1 MRTTRHTDT
10 ERPMAFS
17 LKRFHDDV
25 RGTAMTEF
33 VIAAPIFVF
42 MFSAILRLYRFEELA
57 VQSRG
62 NSYAQALRSFHDG
75 QSSLNPIAAR
85 MSPIPAAIAAGL
97 WHRGTSSGTD
107 LAADAFYDT
116 VPIGGGLFLEQRS
129 RLLLAGTVNSVA
141 DDVEL
146 DPKMLYM
153 NIRGLTNNMPIEPA
167 AMGRDTIMTNELLG
181 DQVNLSGMGNV
192 SGPLSAANAFLTTA
206 GARPAVGAGIRY
218 GVTEGKWDAESEPF
232 LGQTWTTQS
241 WSHHAMPSRPTS
253 KWITIGLIHAYL
265 GDNKWDTY
273 NSHIP
278 RFEMTVRN
286 GNDPKVQQANDC
298 KAELDSF
305 GPLDDL
311 SEDEAK
317 AISNQLKNSPNCSG
331 LAGGSTDF
339 ISGLMDKFNNA
350 ASILQAPQSLLPSR
364 GENMSTGNHG
374 SVDNPFNQ

>member
-1 MRTTRHTDT
+1 MITRHTDT
-10 ERPMAFS
+10 AREGLIS

-25 RGTAMTEF
+25 HGTAMTEF

-62 NSYAQALRSFHDG
+62 NAYAQSLQSFHEG
-75 QSSLNPIAAR
+75 QSSLNPISAR
-85 MSPIPAAIAAGL
+85 MSPIPAAIAAASY
-97 WHRGTSSGTD
+97 HYGTSSGMD
-107 LAADAFYDT
+107 MVADGVYDT
-116 VPIGGGLFLEQRS
+116 IPIAGGLFLEQRS

-141 DDVEL
+141 EDVEL

-153 NIRGLTNNMPIEPA
+153 NIRGLTNNMPIDPE

-181 DQVNLSGMGNV
+181 DQVTLSGMGSV
-192 SGPLSAANAFLTTA
+192 SGPLSAANAFLTAA

-218 GVTEGKWDAESEPF
+218 GVTEGKWDEESEPF
-232 LGQTWTTQS
+232 LGQTWRTQS

-253 KWITIGLIHAYL
+253 KWITIGLVHAYL

-286 GNDPKVQQANDC
+286 GNDPKVQQASDC
-298 KAELDSF
+298 QAELDSF
-305 GPLDDL
+305 GPLDNL
-311 SEDEAK
+311 SKDEAK
-317 AISNQLKNSPNCSG
+317 EISNTLQNSPNCSG

-350 ASILQAPQSLLPSR
+350 AEILQAPDSLLPSR

-374 SVDNPFNQ
+374 RVDNPFNQ